1 MVSSEECVRI
11 AEKFKELG
19 YSTESKYSTSYN
31 LCKVIAK
38 KGDRELYINI
48 FRYNAGRILY
58 RDTFDIPSLPTTML
72 SFELPPDIDITHVF
86 INRIETENKLEVQ
99 MELYIPNVISPE
111 YLIQNLRNLK
121 LI

>member
-1 MVSSEECVRI
+1 MVSREECVRI

-19 YSTESKYSTSYN
+19 YSAESMYSTSYN

-48 FRYNAGRILY
+48 SRYNTARILY
-58 RDTFDIPSLPTTML
+58 RDAFSIPSLPTTML
-72 SFELPPDIDITHVF
+72 SFDLPPGIGITDVLL
-86 INRIETENKLEVQ
+86 NRIEEENKLEIRV
-99 MELYIPNVISPE
+99 EFLLLDVVSPE
-111 YLIQNLRNLK
+111 YLIQDLRNLK